1 MSETSDPVEASLAS
15 LARSTR
21 SAAPRPVPFAV
32 VRILAERRRAEF
44 RSRRL
49 LAFVALAS
57 AAPMLIVLVAW
68 GLRPAAASGSL
79 LAASVLALA
88 VVPAIDGIGR
98 LAGTRVP
105 VATSLGHGSPW
116 PS

>member
-15 LARSTR
+15 LARSTFA
-21 SAAPRPVPFAV
+21 AAPRPVPFAV

-57 AAPMLIVLVAW
+57 AAPMLIVIVAW
-68 GLRPAAASGSL
+68 VARPAAADGYL
-79 LAASVLALA
+79 LAAIVLALA
-88 VVPAIDGIGR
+88 LAPAIDGIAR
-98 LAGTRVP
+98 IAGAIAPAR
-105 VATSLGHGSPW
+105 G
-116 PS
+116 